1 MANQFSPKV
10 KKEFEGIVARYPVR
24 EAAMLPTL
32 RLIEREFG
40 HIDAEGMRYCAEL
53 LNVPPARVYG
63 VVTFYTHFRR
73 ETDGVHVIQVCSTLP
88 CALRG
93 SEALCQR
100 LSERLDIEVGETTPD
115 GKYTLKK
122 VECLALCDQAPVIQ
136 VNDRDWLKVDLP
148 HSEQLL
154 KELGIP
160 APDPSDLVQE
170 TPA

>member
-1 MANQFSPKV
+1 MAKQFSPKV
-10 KKEFEGIVARYPVR
+10 REEFDRIVERYPVR

-40 HIDAEGMRYCAEL
+40 HIDTEGMRYCAEL
-53 LNVPPARVYG
+53 LDVSPATVYG
-63 VVTFYTHFRR
+63 VVTFYTHYRR
-73 ETDGVHVIQVCSTLP
+73 ESDGEHVIQVCSTLP

-93 SEALCQR
+93 SEALCQK
-100 LSERLDIEVGETTPD
+100 LAERLKINIGETTPD
-115 GKYTLKK
+115 GKVTLKK

-148 HSEQLL
+148 QSERLL
-154 KELGIP
+154 EDIDALTP
-160 APDPSDLVQE
+160 TSSDLAQE